1 MLEIRDNTSFRDS
14 RQSNRIDDI
23 YREVYEKLNT
33 ISPNNM
39 NLTSNW
45 TSIEDVFFQNKYFK
59 SMNMRTISTLIYNEV

>member
-39 NLTSNW
+39 NLTSN
-45 TSIEDVFFQNKYFK
+45 
-59 SMNMRTISTLIYNEV
+59 